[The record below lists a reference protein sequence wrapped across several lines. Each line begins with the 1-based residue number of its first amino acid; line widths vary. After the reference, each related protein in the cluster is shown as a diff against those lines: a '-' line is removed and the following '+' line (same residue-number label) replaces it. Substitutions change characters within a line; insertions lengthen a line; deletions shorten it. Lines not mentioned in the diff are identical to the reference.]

1 MSSSRESRRVIFFLT
16 TAVPAAFR
24 EDASLSSLLL
34 SSPLVVPLLSVPLV
48 VPLLSV
54 PLVVPLL
61 SVPLVVPLL
70 SVPLVAPLALLL
82 SLSLLLILRS
92 SFISLGSELLPFML
106 ECWLPREDLL
116 LAILFRLGIS
126 GELSVELLL
135 FVLECWL
142 PREDLLLAILFRL
155 GISLTSRSTLED
167 ILLIGRLSSGLLGE
181 SLLDMLVSP
190 LSISVMEDLRLT
202 ITFCCELDLDLLLS
216 KSLSTSSS
224 SNFLRCSTISLLFF
238 SN

>member
-1 MSSSRESRRVIFFLT
+1 MHALISSAMSSSRESRRVIFFLT

-92 SFISLGSELLPFML
+92 SSISLGSELLPFM
-106 ECWLPREDLL
+106 
-116 LAILFRLGIS
+116 
-126 GELSVELLL
+126 
-135 FVLECWL
+135 LECWL